1 MTGLTAFTS
10 PIDFSPVAVT
20 FQCIGTL
27 LLALMMARLGRIFTW
42 RYAARWASAWIAMFL
57 SIASLRV
64 YLSTGR
70 DAWWIPYLI
79 GQWAFLAFLYA
90 GCRELMGR
98 QLLHLRSLAYAI
110 PLLVALA
117 MVLVHFSG
125 SYYELFSYQAVLVAV
140 GSAISFRALGGVE
153 LRTAGWQTMRLALA
167 VMTLVF
173 ITYAPLYGLYAEGV
187 TIGWLPYSSL
197 ADLLIFVFLAFAMIL
212 IAAEDANRGLND
224 AVTALETVRTQL
236 EVKMRTDPLTEALN
250 RHAFQAAVA
259 GSVRGTVCMI
269 DIDHLKEINDVDG
282 HPVGDAVI
290 RAAANAVRGRI
301 RADDLLFRWGGDE
314 FLVILPNSTSA
325 AVNNRLAPLANGV
338 PALGGAITFHLS
350 WGIAEFGDG
359 ATLEDAIRVADR
371 QMYERRVATRKFG

>member
-1 MTGLTAFTS
+1 MTGLNAFTS
-10 PIDFSPVAVT
+10 PIGFSLVAVT

-42 RYAARWASAWIAMFL
+42 RYGARWASAWIAMFL
-57 SIASLRV
+57 ALASMRI
-64 YLSTGR
+64 YLSSGR
-70 DAWWIPYLI
+70 ELWLIPYLI

-98 QLLHLRSLAYAI
+98 QHLHLRPLAYAL
-110 PLLVALA
+110 PLLIAVAAL
-117 MVLVHFSG
+117 LTHFSR
-125 SYYELFSYQAVLVAV
+125 SLFDLLAYEAVLVAV
-140 GSAISFRALGGVE
+140 GTAISFRALGGVE

-167 VMTLVF
+167 LMTL
-173 ITYAPLYGLYAEGV
+173 IYLTYAPLYALYAQGV
-187 TIGWLPYSSL
+187 TISWLPYSSL
-197 ADLLIFVFLAFAMIL
+197 ADLLFFVFLGFAMIL

-224 AVTALETVRTQL
+224 AVTALETVRSQL
-236 EVKMRTDPLTEALN
+236 ELKMRTDPLTEALN

-269 DIDHLKEINDVDG
+269 DIDHLKEINDADG

-290 RAAANAVRGRI
+290 RSAANAVRGRI

-325 AVNNRLAPLANGV
+325 AVNNRLAPLAEGV
-338 PALGGAITFHLS
+338 PTLNGAITFHLS
-350 WGIAEFGDG
+350 WGIAEFGD
-359 ATLEDAIRVADR
+359 AVTLEDAIRVADH
-371 QMYERRVATRKFG
+371 QMYERRVATRKVG